1 MSGDSHLLQV
11 DVCRVPQSHGPL
23 ARVDL
28 AVLAVERSLQQEVQP
43 EYFGVQL
50 AGEAIVLLVASLMDR
65 LEKLLER
72 RDLLPE
78 LHLGGQE
85 PRVFEEFIGES

>member
-1 MSGDSHLLQV
+1 M
-11 DVCRVPQSHGPL
+11 
-23 ARVDL
+23 
-28 AVLAVERSLQQEVQP
+28 
-43 EYFGVQL
+43 
-50 AGEAIVLLVASLMDR
+50 LLVASLMDR